1 MKDEKGFTNTNGFE
15 KILDES
21 NCKPNKIWFDK
32 GIEFYN
38 SSMKS
43 FLKNNNIEMYSTH
56 NEKNLLLVKDLLE
69 PSRIKFINTWL
80 QFRKMSI
87 LIN

>member
-1 MKDEKGFTNTNGFE
+1 MVF
-15 KILDES
+15 ILDES

-32 GIEFYN
+32 GIEFYK

-56 NEKNLLLVKDLLE
+56 NEKHLLLLKDLLE
-69 PSRIKFINTWL
+69 A
-80 QFRKMSI
+80 
-87 LIN
+87 